1 MAPKVRKYNGWN
13 LDSFLRT
20 AGSFK
25 LTILDACGDHR
36 SRYHQDHIH
45 RFYEYILGRRG
56 KWAAISYR
64 SFAAAILVIQ

>member
-1 MAPKVRKYNGWN
+1 MAPKVRKYTGWN

-25 LTILDACGDHR
+25 LTMADGRVDIR
-36 SRYHQDHIH
+36 SRHHQDHIH
-45 RFYEYILGRRG
+45 RFYEYILGRGG

-64 SFAAAILVIQ
+64 SFAVAILLIQ